1 MANSAILPASQLA
14 TANITRSKKTM
25 PNLANAKKALRQS
38 DKRAQRNKIVRAEI
52 HSMRVK
58 LRKMID
64 AGNAKEAQTVAQVI
78 CKKLDKAEQKKVY
91 KKNTV
96 ARYKSR
102 LMKKVNAITKG

>member
-1 MANSAILPASQLA
+1 
-14 TANITRSKKTM
+14 M

-38 DKRAQRNKIVRAEI
+38 DKRAQRNKIVKAEI
-52 HSMRVK
+52 KSLRVK

-64 AGNAKEAQTVAQVI
+64 AANTKEAQAIAQVI
-78 CKKLDKAEQKKVY
+78 CKKLDKAQQKNIY

-102 LMKKVNAITKG
+102 LMKKVNALTTK